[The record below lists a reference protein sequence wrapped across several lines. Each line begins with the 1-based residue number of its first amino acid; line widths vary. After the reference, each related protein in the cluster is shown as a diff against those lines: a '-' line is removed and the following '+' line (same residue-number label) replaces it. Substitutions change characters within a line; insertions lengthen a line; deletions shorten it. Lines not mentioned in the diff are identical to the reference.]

1 MPPPGEPS
9 SGAGEGPAQAASPG
23 GTAEAPDTVLAEDAT
38 ADRPV
43 DEPEDATQQ
52 DQFDQLRDTIN
63 DRHDMS
69 EEEEAE
75 LLEAEFGPPDADG
88 IYGAP
93 AGGGDAPSAG
103 ENPPPATDKEG

>member
-1 MPPPGEPS
+1 MSAE
-9 SGAGEGPAQAASPG
+9 GAVEATDALLADDTTADDT
-23 GTAEAPDTVLAEDAT
+23 TAEDTA

-52 DQFDQLRDTIN
+52 DQLDQLSETVN
-63 DRHDMS
+63 DRLDMS

-75 LLEAEFGPPDADG
+75 LLKAEFGPPDAAG

-103 ENPPPATDKEG
+103 ENPPSATDKEG